1 MNVKFEK
8 VDAVNGL
15 LTVELEKADYAAKV
29 EKALKDLKK
38 KAQLP
43 GFRPGQVPM
52 GLLKKRFGAE
62 CTAEELNKLLGETL
76 YGYIREEK
84 LNVLGEPL
92 PNEEQ
97 THVDIENQEVQT
109 FVFDVALAPEFDA
122 KLSDQDTVD
131 YYDINIT
138 DEMVE
143 NQVKT
148 FAGRMGHQEKVE
160 EYQTRD
166 MVKGILGELD
176 ENGSV
181 KEGGLQVEGAVLL
194 PEYFKNEDEKKKFE
208 GAKLNDVLILNLSKA
223 YDGNEVELSSLLKVD
238 KEQAKAYVGDFSFQ
252 VEEIS
257 RYVPAPLDQALFD
270 AVYGEGKV
278 SSEEEFRA
286 EIRKG
291 LESEYVNDSNFKFGL
306 DLRTYLEGRIGQ
318 LTYPEALLKRVMQ
331 GNNPGKEIDEEEFQ
345 NSLKELTWHLIK
357 EQLSDQYE
365 IKVEQADVLETA
377 KTIARMQFAQ
387 YGMPNVPEEA
397 LVNYANSML
406 NDKNQVQGLVSRTV
420 ENKIIEKA
428 LATVNLNRKS
438 VSVEEFNGLFK

>member
-1 MNVKFEK
+1 
-8 VDAVNGL
+8 
-15 LTVELEKADYAAKV
+15 
-29 EKALKDLKK
+29 
-38 KAQLP
+38 
-43 GFRPGQVPM
+43 
-52 GLLKKRFGAE
+52 
-62 CTAEELNKLLGETL
+62 
-76 YGYIREEK
+76 
-84 LNVLGEPL
+84 
-92 PNEEQ
+92 
-97 THVDIENQEVQT
+97 
-109 FVFDVALAPEFDA
+109 
-122 KLSDQDTVD
+122 
-131 YYDINIT
+131 
-138 DEMVE
+138 
-143 NQVKT
+143 
-148 FAGRMGHQEKVE
+148 
-160 EYQTRD
+160 

-176 ENGSV
+176 ENGNV
-181 KEGGLQVEGAVLL
+181 KEGGLQVEDAVML

-208 GAKLNDVLILNLSKA
+208 GAKVNDVLILNLSKA

-306 DLRTYLEGRIGQ
+306 DLRTYLEGRVGQ

-331 GNNPGKEIDEEEFQ
+331 SNNPGKEIDEEEFQ